1 MATRINKKPEERIT
15 AADSIDNAAATS
27 KQTTKKVTNRK
38 PSDNFLRVDLK
49 PEGYD
54 LKAYINKR
62 CGELSVER
70 DMKVSS
76 TAYIQELIIKDMGEK
91 KTKPTQKDRI
101 KLMIDKL
108 SDKELSALET
118 LLNAMR

>member
-1 MATRINKKPEERIT
+1 MATKINKEPERRSAT
-15 AADSIDNAAATS
+15 DNIDNAAATS
-27 KQTTKKVTNRK
+27 TQTTKKTSNRK

-108 SDKELSALET
+108 GDKELSALET